1 VRLVAGELRHLLLLL
16 IALQIMRATVASTC
30 LAEGASDKTRRTTL
44 RKKLVMLHNTLQV
57 DYLVT

>member
-1 VRLVAGELRHLLLLL
+1 
-16 IALQIMRATVASTC
+16 MRATVASTC